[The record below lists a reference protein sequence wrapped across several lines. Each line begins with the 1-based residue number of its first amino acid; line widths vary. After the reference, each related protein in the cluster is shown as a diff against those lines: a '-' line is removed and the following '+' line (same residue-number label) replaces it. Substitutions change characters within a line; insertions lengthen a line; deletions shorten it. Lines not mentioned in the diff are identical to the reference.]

1 MNSSSTISPPSRSP
15 AGRPALVALRV
26 ADADLQ
32 ADVRAVLAAL
42 GLEAAPEGAMAV
54 DVLVTD
60 APAGVVGSE
69 AAESGTVFP
78 GVAPG
83 VVDGSARVVRV
94 CADGAGP
101 SDGAIPLPTGL
112 PALLA
117 ALDRPVRGGGGAV
130 LAVLGAVGG
139 CGASTVAAALAV
151 RSGALL
157 VEADPLGP
165 GIDLLLGI
173 EASPG
178 LRLDDVRTGLGDPDA
193 AALREATPL
202 AAASPV
208 LARARGGGRVAAE
221 EVVATAGSVARAHR
235 STGCPVVL
243 DAGRASGAPGGLG
256 TGGTAVVDLVV
267 LMTRADLAGA
277 VSAAR
282 VVRELD
288 RPAVLVVG
296 GRTGRGSLEPAD
308 VAASAG
314 MRSWHALPWRMAVA
328 RTTAEGRLAEGVR
341 SARLGALAQLSAL
354 ADRLLEEGGVDVL
367 R

>member
-1 MNSSSTISPPSRSP
+1 VNSSSTTSPPGRSP

-26 ADADLQ
+26 ADVDLQ

-42 GLEAAPEGAMAV
+42 GLEAAPEGAVAI

-69 AAESGTVFP
+69 AG
-78 GVAPG
+78 PG

-94 CADGAGP
+94 CADGTGS

-117 ALDRPVRGGGGAV
+117 ALDRPGRGGGGTV

-151 RSGALL
+151 CSGALL

-165 GIDLLLGI
+165 GVDLLLGI

-178 LRLDDVRTGLGDPDA
+178 LRLDDVRTGFGDPDA
-193 AALREATPL
+193 TALREATPL

-208 LARARGGGRVAAE
+208 LARSRGAGRVAAE
-221 EVVATAGSVARAHR
+221 EVVATAGRVARAHR
-235 STGCPVVL
+235 STGEPVVL
-243 DAGRASGAPGGLG
+243 DAGRASGAPGGIDV
-256 TGGTAVVDLVV
+256 GGTAAADLVV
-267 LMTRADLAGA
+267 LVTRADLAGA

-282 VVRELD
+282 VARELD

-296 GRTGRGSLEPAD
+296 GRAGRGSLEPAD

-314 MRSWHALPWRMAVA
+314 VRSWHALPWRPAVA
-328 RTTAEGRLAEGVR
+328 RATAEGRLAEGVR
-341 SARLGALAQLSAL
+341 SARLGALARLSAL